1 MYYIIIIIMFIS
13 IISKIFNIL
22 INVIELMYF
31 LLLSHNDFM
40 CKLGVHDRN
49 LFIYLSCI
57 HIIIIILEI
66 LNF

>member
-1 MYYIIIIIMFIS
+1 MN
-13 IISKIFNIL
+13 K
-22 INVIELMYF
+22 NVIELMYF
-31 LLLSHNDFM
+31 LLSHNDFM
-40 CKLGVHDRN
+40 CKLGVHDWN